1 MTRRSGPALVAVA
14 AALLVL
20 VACGNESGVGG
31 TPAVNPPDSGSSSA
45 SSTPTPGGAAPT
57 GTPGGTAVEQATA
70 DLATKLGV
78 QAAGVKV
85 VSAEEVTWS
94 DGSLGCPEP
103 GMRYTQALV
112 NGMRIVLE
120 ADGKRYEYHSGGA
133 RPPFLCENPQAR

>member
-1 MTRRSGPALVAVA
+1 MIRRFGTTLAAGA
-14 AALLVL
+14 AALVL
-20 VACGNESGVGG
+20 VACGNESAGG
-31 TPAVNPPDSGSSSA
+31 DREVNPSGNSSSSGSSSA
-45 SSTPTPGGAAPT
+45 TPGGAAPT

-70 DLATKLGV
+70 DLVTKLGV

-94 DGSLGCPEP
+94 DGSLGCPEQ

-120 ADGKRYEYHSGGA
+120 ADGKRYEYHSGGSRA
-133 RPPFLCENPQAR
+133 PFLCENPQAR

>member
-1 MTRRSGPALVAVA
+1 MTMRQFGTA
-14 AALLVL
+14 AASAALMLAL
-20 VACGNESGVGG
+20 VACGNESGG
-31 TPAVNPPDSGSSSA
+31 PAVSPSDS

-70 DLATKLGV
+70 DLVAKLGV
-78 QAAGVKV
+78 QATAVKV
-85 VSAEEVTWS
+85 VSAEEITWS